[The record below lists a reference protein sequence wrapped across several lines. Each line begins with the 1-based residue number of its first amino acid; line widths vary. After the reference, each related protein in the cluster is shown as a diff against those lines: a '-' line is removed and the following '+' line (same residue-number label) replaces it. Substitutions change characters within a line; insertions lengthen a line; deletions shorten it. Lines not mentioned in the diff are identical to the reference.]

1 MPATTTNKTE
11 ADHMA
16 DARARLIA
24 AALPHVPFDGWSS
37 ATLKA
42 AIADSGV
49 DEALARLVF
58 PRGAL
63 DLALAQH
70 AAGDAAL
77 EVAGAAVKTSALR
90 YSEKVARLVRLRIEG
105 TDREVVRRGVTFFA
119 LPAHAADGAA
129 AIWGTADLIWRL
141 LGDTSDDF
149 NWYSKRTILSAVY
162 SSTLLYWLGDDSEG
176 QADTWEFLDRRIGDV
191 MQFEKAKAGF
201 TRSPIG
207 RALQRGPGRVLE
219 RLRAPDPHRRADLP
233 GHVTRRD

>member
-1 MPATTTNKTE
+1 MPATKPKKTE
-11 ADHMA
+11 ADHLA
-16 DARARLIA
+16 DTRARLIA
-24 AALPHVPFDGWSS
+24 AALAHVPFDGWSD
-37 ATLKA
+37 ATFA
-42 AIADSGV
+42 AAVADSGV
-49 DEALARLVF
+49 DQGLAKLAC
-58 PRGAL
+58 PRGVL

-77 EVAGAAVKTSALR
+77 AAEGAGVKASPLR

-105 TDREVVRRGVTFFA
+105 ADREVVRRGVTFFA

-129 AIWGTADLIWRL
+129 AIWRTADLIWRL

-176 QADTWEFLDRRIGDV
+176 QADTWAFLDRRIGDV

-201 TRSPIG
+201 TRSPLG
-207 RALQRGPGRVLE
+207 RVLQRGPGRVLE
-219 RLRAPDPHRRADLP
+219 RLRAPMAGGNPDLP
-233 GHVTRRD
+233 GHLKSRD

>member
-1 MPATTTNKTE
+1 MPATNAKKTE

-37 ATLKA
+37 ATLNA

-49 DEALARLVF
+49 DAGLARLVF

-70 AAGDAAL
+70 EAGDAAL
-77 EVAGAAVKTSALR
+77 AAAGVSVKTSALR

-105 TDREVVRRGVTFFA
+105 ADREVVRRGVTFFA

-129 AIWGTADLIWRL
+129 AIWRTADLIWRL

-176 QADTWEFLDRRIGDV
+176 HADTWAFLDRRIGDV

-201 TRSPIG
+201 TRSALG
-207 RALQRGPGRVLE
+207 RALQRGPGQVLE
-219 RLRAPDPHRRADLP
+219 RLRAPAEAGRADLP
-233 GHVTRRD
+233 GHLSRHD